1 MPRVD
6 GTERDRNIIQHIL
19 DYCKDIET
27 THAEFGCSKEKFL
40 STRTYQNA
48 VGISSAFLYYFSFQF
63 RLYAAYHSANL
74 RRPSRMPM
82 RGVKP

>member
-27 THAEFGCSKEKFL
+27 THAEFGCI
-40 STRTYQNA
+40 R
-48 VGISSAFLYYFSFQF
+48 
-63 RLYAAYHSANL
+63 
-74 RRPSRMPM
+74 
-82 RGVKP
+82 